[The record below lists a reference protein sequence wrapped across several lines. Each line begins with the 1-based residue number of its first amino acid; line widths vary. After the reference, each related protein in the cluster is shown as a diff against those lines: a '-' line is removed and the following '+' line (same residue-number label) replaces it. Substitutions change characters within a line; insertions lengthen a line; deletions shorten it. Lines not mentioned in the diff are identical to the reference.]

1 MGTRSPG
8 TPIAPSLSKLKL
20 LGNLAAAYSLDTFFR
35 STAEKN
41 AAATGEG
48 GGGATIDGTGPKR
61 NTGRACR
68 GVRDRKI
75 AGIGGH
81 RRLAGRDGP
90 PHPFESKE
98 RERRALWAIQVLKYI

>member
-41 AAATGEG
+41 AAATGVGEG
-48 GGGATIDGTGPKR
+48 
-61 NTGRACR
+61 
-68 GVRDRKI
+68 RD
-75 AGIGGH
+75 H
-81 RRLAGRDGP
+81 RRYRPEAEHG
-90 PHPFESKE
+90 
-98 RERRALWAIQVLKYI
+98 